1 MRKIQFG
8 ALVVISIAL
17 FAGAATAQK
26 KTPKRPVPKKP
37 PANKPLV
44 APLEVRTARE
54 KVEIQ
59 RDNVV
64 GFADKLGP
72 IAQSIEVLDASAAA
86 KRLSKEGIAKNE
98 VTKQKFIAILRNIR
112 NDLSLLES
120 EFRTKPV
127 LKKYLPNVEGVTDIA
142 ASAEDLAVA
151 GKFVASKDPLRE
163 ITKKLTDALA
173 VIPR

>member
-8 ALVVISIAL
+8 ALAVISIAL

-26 KTPKRPVPKKP
+26 KTPKRPVKKP
-37 PANKPLV
+37 PASKPLV

-59 RDNVV
+59 RDNVI

-72 IAQSIEVLDASAAA
+72 IAQSIEILDASAAA
-86 KRLSKEGIAKNE
+86 QRLSKNGIAKNE

-112 NDLSLLES
+112 DELALLES
-120 EFRTKPV
+120 EFRTKPL
-127 LKKYLPNVEGVTDIA
+127 LKKYLLNVEGVTDMA
-142 ASAEDLAVA
+142 VSAEDLAIS

>member
-1 MRKIQFG
+1 MRKIEFV
-8 ALVVISIAL
+8 AVAVLSLTL
-17 FAGAATAQK
+17 FAGVVTAQK
-26 KTPKRPVPKKP
+26 KTPKRPVKKP
-37 PANKPLV
+37 SATKPLV

-59 RDNVV
+59 RDNII

-72 IAQSIEVLDASAAA
+72 IAQSIEILDASAAA
-86 KRLSKEGIAKNE
+86 RRLSRDGIAKNE
-98 VTKQKFIAILRNIR
+98 LTKQKFIAILRNIR

-127 LKKYLPNVEGVTDIA
+127 LKKYLTNVEGIMDMAVA
-142 ASAEDLAVA
+142 AEDLAIT

-163 ITKKLTDALA
+163 ITKKLTDALV

>member
-1 MRKIQFG
+1 MRKIQLV
-8 ALVVISIAL
+8 ALAIISIAI

-26 KTPKRPVPKKP
+26 KTPKRPVKKP
-37 PANKPLV
+37 PATKPLV

-59 RDNVV
+59 RDNVI
-64 GFADKLGP
+64 GFADKLWP
-72 IAQSIEVLDASAAA
+72 IAQSIEILDASAAA
-86 KRLSKEGIAKNE
+86 KRLSKDGIARNE

-127 LKKYLPNVEGVTDIA
+127 LKKYLPNVEGVTDM
-142 ASAEDLAVA
+142 ASTAEDLAMA

-163 ITKKLTDALA
+163 ITKKLTDALV